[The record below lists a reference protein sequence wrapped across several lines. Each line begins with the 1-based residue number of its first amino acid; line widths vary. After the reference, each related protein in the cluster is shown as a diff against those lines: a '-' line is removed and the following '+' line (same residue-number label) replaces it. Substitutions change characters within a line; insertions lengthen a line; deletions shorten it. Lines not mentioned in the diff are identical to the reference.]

1 MHANLPRIAK
11 RWERDY
17 ANGGIARV
25 GLANGSSY
33 KQNILD
39 QYQNIA
45 SQYNQPVTYT
55 DSPVFQAGF
64 EKWNPYG
71 IGSYLAQGVQK
82 AKSALGLNTAA
93 TAAPFGGGMYVPPK
107 EDAIA
112 EYSKYISDPETA
124 TALGE
129 SDWATQFGHETS
141 HLGWE
146 YENLAKQLAS
156 ISPHLK
162 TSASNPSYAGEEQW
176 NYMNDLMYGPR
187 YDEDVHGRP
196 GEDYLTTKGLINKG
210 DLSYTPE
217 AFDVI
222 AKSGLITPHKR
233 AIGFGKNPHEDTMMG
248 KMRSYPNRSIP
259 EDKIKAMRQDL
270 RSVPRPLGFD
280 TSYGVA
286 NEVDVAQKPLTQ
298 KKGNIFKKGW
308 QGIKKGWQG
317 AKDFKTSIGEG
328 ITGILDNTMLGKFAA
343 MNDATNRRA
352 FNYNP
357 ALQGQIDYLKG
368 RGDYGVMDAS
378 GLNKITG
385 GVLAGKNLQSLFGSN
400 DLGKM
405 YDKSIALTQK
415 TIKNFDK
422 QWSRLKKDDPDEYY
436 KKLAFH
442 ENKLKQKEREKKL
455 AGIAASKDLEKRKA
469 ASKAN
474 WQQDYSTWTS
484 PSGRDHAATAGI
496 GSKES
501 KQGPAGG
508 SIGASRFLARGGRA
522 SYFNGGL
529 ASLWPR

>member
-1 MHANLPRIAK
+1 MHANLPEIAK

-17 ANGGIARV
+17 ANGGISRIPV
-25 GLANGSSY
+25 ANGSSY

-71 IGSYLAQGVQK
+71 IGSYLAQGAQK

-270 RSVPRPLGFD
+270 KSVPAHMRRR
-280 TSYGVA
+280 TSFP
-286 NEVDVAQKPLTQ
+286 NTAQKFANLDNFTRSPHQ
-298 KKGNIFKKGW
+298 GFKEFDKWGNK
-308 QGIKKGWQG
+308 QMALENP
-317 AKDFKTSIGEG
+317 AKDPYEKPSGLMQFKDWATDKLGTGVNWGKAALSGIGNAIMPGVGWALGAINPGKLRGYNYGQDRYNTQAEYEANRSARRHKARIGYMMDRRAAGKGFSQANLNKATMGSKPGYYGNVWGGEG
-328 ITGILDNTMLGKFAA
+328 TGM
-343 MNDATNRRA
+343 
-352 FNYNP
+352 
-357 ALQGQIDYLKG
+357 
-368 RGDYGVMDAS
+368 
-378 GLNKITG
+378 TG
-385 GVLAGKNLQSLFGSN
+385 GQQIAGAPANLGQSVH
-400 DLGKM
+400 GKG
-405 YDKSIALTQK
+405 
-415 TIKNFDK
+415 F
-422 QWSRLKKDDPDEYY
+422 
-436 KKLAFH
+436 
-442 ENKLKQKEREKKL
+442 
-455 AGIAASKDLEKRKA
+455 
-469 ASKAN
+469 
-474 WQQDYSTWTS
+474 
-484 PSGRDHAATAGI
+484 GRDHAGTGGI
-496 GSKES
+496 GSAAS
-501 KQGPAGG
+501 KGKQQ
-508 SIGASRFLARGGRA
+508 RGGHH
-522 SYFNGGL
+522 FNRGGI
-529 ASLWPR
+529 AGLWPR